1 MAIVPRVFFGVVFIV
16 AGCGDDGA
24 TPPDSAPPEWRAAPA
39 MPAPLANNSVASIE
53 LEGGCMLYTAL
64 GIDDTLTAAGITT
77 RAYRWREGDDTWSQL
92 PDVPG
97 DTGRVAA
104 SSVSLRGKI
113 YVLGGYSVGPGTTE
127 TSFDAV
133 DVFDVSNGQWSQAA
147 PMPIPVDD
155 QVAVA
160 WRDRW
165 IVSVSGWS
173 NSGNVAAVQV
183 YDADTDE
190 WAAATDFPGTPA
202 FGHSGALVGDEIV
215 IIDGVGSGI
224 TGFNLVNQSWVGTL
238 DPANPTVIAWDDLGA
253 HPGPARYR
261 AAGGDV
267 TETTAWFH
275 GGTDDPYN
283 YDGLSYDT
291 NQPSAPLATTLEYDS
306 QTRGF
311 SVRAESKP
319 TATMDHRGL
328 PRCAD
333 RVYTVGGMVAGPT
346 VTADVWVY

>member
-1 MAIVPRVFFGVVFIV
+1 
-16 AGCGDDGA
+16 
-24 TPPDSAPPEWRAAPA
+24 
-39 MPAPLANNSVASIE
+39 
-53 LEGGCMLYTAL
+53 MLYTAL

-77 RAYRWREGDDTWSQL
+77 RAYRWREGDEAWSQL

-97 DTGRVAA
+97 SVGRVAA
-104 SSVSLRGKI
+104 AAVSLRGKI

-133 DVFDVSNGQWSQAA
+133 DVFDVSNGQWSSAA
-147 PMPIPVDD
+147 PMPIPIDD

-173 NSGNVAAVQV
+173 NASPVAAVQI
-183 YDADTDE
+183 YDADTDQ
-190 WAAATDFPGTPA
+190 WAAATDFPGMPV
-202 FGHSGALVGDEIV
+202 FGHSGALVGDSLIV
-215 IIDGVGSGI
+215 IDGVGSGFA
-224 TGFNLVNQSWVGTL
+224 GFGLVNQSWVGTL
-238 DPANPTVIAWDDLGA
+238 DAADPTTIVWQDLGA

-267 TETTAWFH
+267 SATTAWFH

-283 YDGLSYDT
+283 YDGLGYDT
-291 NQPSAPLATTLEYDS
+291 GQPSAPLATTLEYDAA
-306 QTRGF
+306 TREF
-311 SVRAESKP
+311 SVRAETKP

-333 RVYTVGGMVAGPT
+333 RVYIVGGMVTGPA
-346 VTADVWVY
+346 VTSEVWVY